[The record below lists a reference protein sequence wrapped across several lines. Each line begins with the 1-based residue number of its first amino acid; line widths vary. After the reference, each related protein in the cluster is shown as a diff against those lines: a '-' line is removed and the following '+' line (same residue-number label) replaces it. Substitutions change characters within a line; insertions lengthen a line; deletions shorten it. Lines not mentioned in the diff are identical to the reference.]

1 MLANMVHHAD
11 DGADHAPSRRAIP
24 VGAVNLGALVEPLQE
39 DIAVALH
46 RVLDELAVV
55 AVAYVADALRQEAVV
70 DLDVLERH
78 RAALADHVG
87 DLRQLLDEIARMRR
101 AQGEREADAHGQ
113 SVHDDREGEAD
124 HRRGRRAAENDD
136 HGVLVEIA
144 GEIAAVDQ
152 DQNHDR
158 GDAADQ
164 ADARCDIH
172 LRLF

>member
-1 MLANMVHHAD
+1 
-11 DGADHAPSRRAIP
+11 
-24 VGAVNLGALVEPLQE
+24 
-39 DIAVALH
+39 
-46 RVLDELAVV
+46 
-55 AVAYVADALRQEAVV
+55 
-70 DLDVLERH
+70 
-78 RAALADHVG
+78 
-87 DLRQLLDEIARMRR
+87 MRR

-113 SVHDDREGEAD
+113 AVHDDREGEAD

-152 DQNHDR
+152 DQNDDR